1 MNYAVEIDWELY
13 IFGIVVLEV
22 FPKTSSLLKIFYSV
36 LGRKKK
42 KQIFCKIMSPWL
54 IWGLEKFSKLLITQE
69 LIISLLTNHILS
81 FSLLQAIFLITL
93 LLVRRESE
101 RK

>member
-42 KQIFCKIMSPWL
+42 KQIFCKNNEPV
-54 IWGLEKFSKLLITQE
+54 
-69 LIISLLTNHILS
+69 TNLR
-81 FSLLQAIFLITL
+81 F
-93 LLVRRESE
+93 
-101 RK
+101 RKI